1 MQADLASTR
10 QQRDELD
17 AQSRR
22 LAGELRDAIYS
33 LSQMVAAQQGQVVSW
48 AVRGLTSTAVQT
60 QHCELWEAA
69 VRFGGSSGGSVGSA
83 TACSPGN
90 AALAGGAS
98 GDGSVLCAP
107 EQSAASAASGADDG
121 EEPPAEPAAGAAPR
135 VLQLAALQQQIRAL
149 YRAKALH
156 DIAVARGQRPFM
168 PLPDFVAA
176 HLTLQS
182 GVDGPAVQQ
191 RAAQLQASVE
201 AHAAADRDVTL
212 FGLAAGMLEEVEA
225 GGDAGS
231 SAGASTSSCAVVV
244 QPGGSAASASAAAA
258 AVPLVLYHSR
268 RCVST
273 SAAQQAADT
282 LPTLRRFCAAS
293 WHAAYLRSAARSAL
307 ARPFDP
313 AGPAQ
318 LLHPMAAEVHNLAV
332 AVPGVE
338 QLMCWVLQG
347 GLGACLGALDLG
359 LRLAESQ
366 VGLDGLVGS
375 GWLGCNRQLTGWT
388 VMHNVSCSWQRFGI
402 RGAATVLQ
410 SSQWS
415 YPSCLARPASP
426 PLPRHRC
433 PSCTCWPWRAA
444 ACSAWPPP
452 LPCTSRAPQRQP
464 LTTCCCP
471 RAPACTASMAACRLS
486 RQEGRWRQ
494 AAAP

>member
-121 EEPPAEPAAGAAPR
+121 EDPPAEPAAGAAPR
-135 VLQLAALQQQIRAL
+135 VLPLAALQQQIRAL

-176 HLTLQS
+176 HPTLQS

-231 SAGASTSSCAVVV
+231 SAGPTSTSSCAVVV

-293 WHAAYLRSAARSAL
+293 WHAAYLRSAARPAL
-307 ARPFDP
+307 ARPFGP

-338 QLMCWVLQG
+338 QLMSWVLQG
-347 GLGACLGALDLG
+347 GLGTCMGALDLG

-366 VGLDGLVGS
+366 VGGRVHAS
-375 GWLGCNRQLTGWT
+375 GWLSGQATCRATDAHAPN
-388 VMHNVSCSWQRFGI
+388 SCSEF
-402 RGAATVLQ
+402 VE
-410 SSQWS
+410 
-415 YPSCLARPASP
+415 RPPRYKVASG
-426 PLPRHRC
+426 LI
-433 PSCTCWPWRAA
+433 
-444 ACSAWPPP
+444 
-452 LPCTSRAPQRQP
+452 
-464 LTTCCCP
+464 
-471 RAPACTASMAACRLS
+471 
-486 RQEGRWRQ
+486 Q
-494 AAAP
+494 AA